1 MSSILTDKIAEMIEP
16 TIEGLGFE
24 LVRVQLFSSPRGE
37 ASTLQ
42 VMAEKE
48 DGTMTVEGCAKIS
61 REISTLLDVE
71 DPIDSEYV
79 LEVSSPGLDRPLT
92 RKKDFVNYAGF
103 EAKIELIKA
112 VENRKRYRGIL
123 LGIED
128 DLVLI
133 RVDGEKYQFDFS
145 DVLKA
150 KLVMTDELMER
161 SAAKPS

>member
-1 MSSILTDKIAEMIEP
+1 MSSVLTDKIAEIIEP
-16 TIEGLGFE
+16 TIEELGFE
-24 LVRVQLFSSPRGE
+24 LVRVQLFSSPRGD

-71 DPIDSEYV
+71 DPIESEYV

-92 RKKDFVNYAGF
+92 RKKDFVNYAGY
-103 EAKIELIKA
+103 EAKVELIKA

-123 LGIED
+123 LGVED
-128 DLVLI
+128 DLILI
-133 RVDGEKYQFDFS
+133 RVDGEKYQGGGS
-145 DVLKA
+145 DILKA
-150 KLVMTDELMER
+150 KLVMTDELVER
-161 SAAKPS
+161 ASANPS